1 MENQLEEKPVVVEL
15 GESWPMFVKA
25 SKNKIKIVPAG
36 WSFVAK
42 QYFEIKIPPKITI
55 GSNLGLVPNSYVMIL
70 LYSTPLE
77 N

>member
-55 GSNLGLVPNSYVMIL
+55 GS
-70 LYSTPLE
+70 
-77 N
+77 